1 MLARAMQ
8 VLILAVL
15 LASSTARAQNDLS
28 AIGVR
33 AQQVEA
39 VERSE
44 QIMQDAQR
52 RKGLLA
58 QYQVMRR
65 AYAASNNANFRVI
78 FGQYLSWYQT
88 FIGDYPDA
96 LQSFSIKESPLADD
110 APSPLGQPG
119 VHPVTAL
126 TYIPRLAKSYKA
138 VFFNEAHNV
147 PLTRSLTVQLLKALR
162 EEGFNTFAAETL
174 YRTDTDLAKRGY
186 PISDSGFY
194 TREPI
199 YAEMV
204 REALKLGYKV
214 VAYEADDQYQGD
226 AREAQQA
233 RHLASLFKDDP
244 NTRLVVNAGYAHIQK
259 EGRFL
264 GGQSMAEHF
273 IQDTGIQP
281 LSVEQ
286 TMLISHDGSS
296 MDHPYYTAVAQTL
309 NPAQPIVFV
318 DHDGK
323 PWSLRP
329 GYDVSVF
336 FPMTHS
342 RDGRPT
348 WLTLGGLRVP
358 YHIDGGI
365 CQNQFPCLIEA
376 RYANEG
382 DDAIPADRMVLDVI
396 PLMMVGHIEV
406 TTSDASVTPS
416 GELYLRPG
424 RYRLSVTDESNHTVA
439 RQTIVVRPDT
449 EQVGTADAAG
459 ANAIPQGCATAATV
473 APTFQSLCGATQP

>member
-15 LASSTARAQNDLS
+15 LASSAARAQNDLS

-65 AYAASNNANFRVI
+65 AYAASDNSNFRVI

-88 FIGDYPDA
+88 FIGDYSDA
-96 LQSFSIKESPLADD
+96 LQSFSIEEQPLSDD

-119 VHPVTAL
+119 WHPVPAVS
-126 TYIPRLAKSYKA
+126 YIPNLAKSYKA
-138 VFFNEAHNV
+138 VFLNEAHNV

-162 EEGFNTFAAETL
+162 AEGFNTFAAETL
-174 YRTDTDLAKRGY
+174 YRNDSDLQKRGY
-186 PISDSGFY
+186 PIATSGFY
-194 TREPI
+194 TREPV

-204 REALKLGYKV
+204 REALKLGFKV

-233 RHLASLFKDDP
+233 RHLAGLFKDDP

-259 EGRFL
+259 QGKFL
-264 GGQSMAEHF
+264 GAQSMAEHF
-273 IQDTGIQP
+273 IDDTGIQP
-281 LSVEQ
+281 LAVEQ
-286 TMLISHDGSS
+286 TMLISHDGSVL
-296 MDHPYYTAVAQTL
+296 DHPYYTSVVQSL
-309 NPAQPIVFV
+309 NPSQPIVFV
-318 DHDGK
+318 DKDGK

-358 YHIDGGI
+358 YYIDGGI
-365 CQNQFPCLIEA
+365 CQNRFPCLIEA
-376 RYANEG
+376 RYSNEG

-396 PLMMVGHIEV
+396 PLTMFGNVRI
-406 TTSDASVTPS
+406 TTSNSSVPS

-424 RYRLSVTDESNHTVA
+424 NYRLSVSDENSRLIARQSITVA
-439 RQTIVVRPDT
+439 ETGGRAS
-449 EQVGTADAAG
+449 VGDATTTA
-459 ANAIPQGCATAATV
+459 NRTSPAT
-473 APTFQSLCGATQP
+473 PTQP